1 MNQVQKLRGEVNKL
15 SIVKLQL
22 LHHFL
27 LVDTEIE
34 LSEKQIE
41 TLAHLGAHYPDGVT
55 MSAFCSHLVTL
66 DLYKNAQ
73 SPRNFIGQMIS
84 ETDYVIKQGKKIL
97 LNIPSIAC
105 QGDRIFYQLTLI
117 YDGV

>member
-1 MNQVQKLRGEVNKL
+1 MNQVQKLRATVSKL

-22 LHHFL
+22 FHHFL
-27 LVDTEIE
+27 LVDTAVE

-41 TLAHLGAHYPDGVT
+41 TLAYLGAYYPEGVT

-84 ETDYVIKQGKKIL
+84 ETDYVIKQDKKIS
-97 LNIPSIAC
+97 LNFPSIAY

-117 YDGV
+117 HDGV